1 MMSCFLLIAC
11 SKADMIDGFD
21 VKVGKNS
28 GVFKD
33 IEQTEMS
40 DGLWAKR
47 SSEWYLLDGKGRIK
61 ERLAV
66 EAALPYHVNI
76 YYLWK
81 DNSVVKTYY
90 RYVFNARPESEY
102 VHCESGGSAL
112 TVDRKSREG
121 SCPTLSTEK
130 FLVTELTPMC
140 FSFIRERDYG
150 DDQSW
155 NQETFQNIDGTEE
168 AARIMT
174 AEPITD
180 EELDSLIKE
189 LG

>member
-1 MMSCFLLIAC
+1 MVLSVISC

-40 DGLWAKR
+40 DGLWAWQA
-47 SSEWYLLDGKGRIK
+47 SACYLLDKKGQIK

-66 EAALPYHVNI
+66 DAALPYHVNI

-102 VHCESGGSAL
+102 VRCESGGSAL

-130 FLVTELTPMC
+130 FLVTELTPTC

-155 NQETFQNIDGTEE
+155 NQETFQNIEDTEE
-168 AARIMT
+168 ADRIMA

-180 EELDSLIKE
+180 EELDKLKKE
-189 LG
+189 LLGY

>member
-1 MMSCFLLIAC
+1 MVLSVLSC

-21 VKVGKNS
+21 VKMGKNS

-33 IEQTEMS
+33 IEQTEMP

-47 SSEWYLLDGKGRIK
+47 SDEWYLLDGKGRIK

-102 VHCESGGSAL
+102 VRCKSGGSAL

-121 SCPTLSTEK
+121 SCPTLSTKK
-130 FLVTELTPMC
+130 FLVTELTPTC
-140 FSFIRERDYG
+140 FSFICRSGYEDAP
-150 DDQSW
+150 SW
-155 NQETFQNIDGTEE
+155 NQETFQNIQGTEE
-168 AARIMT
+168 ADRIMD
-174 AEPITD
+174 AEPVTD
-180 EELDSLIKE
+180 EELDRLKKE
-189 LG
+189 LLGY